1 LAVYSGI
8 GSALVALNAATD
20 ALARSLSSALFF
32 FFNREILLV
41 GLLMSVVPLDVVK

>member
-32 FFNREILLV
+32 FNREILLV